1 MPLVK
6 GTGKDVRIL
15 IFYVSIGCGNIMS
28 KTLVVHLGYW
38 YNYSNIVYFSHLKSG
53 NPWKIRC
60 KKISR
65 GYYMKQ
71 KEQEAAH
78 EIGRAHV

>member
-38 YNYSNIVYFSHLKSG
+38 YNYSNIARFFIVYVRKICQKNETEFS
-53 NPWKIRC
+53 R
-60 KKISR
+60 
-65 GYYMKQ
+65 
-71 KEQEAAH
+71 EQQ
-78 EIGRAHV
+78 V